1 MKKGVAIGLLVIGSL
16 AAIGG
21 ISVANLILFF
31 VIYGPGLAS
40 AILVT
45 AGAVFG
51 ITRLRGVFE
60 RHYGMS
66 YPRFGLLV
74 FVPSLA
80 ASLIAYIVFQIL
92 DKAGYFKGFFA
103 GLGEYLFTLTWLIT
117 SAAAAVIGAVMLVI
131 SCARKRAKAE

>member
-31 VIYGPGLAS
+31 VIYGPGLAL

-66 YPRFGLLV
+66 YPRFGLLA
-74 FVPSLA
+74 FVPS
-80 ASLIAYIVFQIL
+80 IAVSGIFFIVMLIL
-92 DKAGYFKGFFA
+92 DGAGYFSGFFE
-103 GLGEYLFTLTWLIT
+103 GLLESLYAFGWLLT
-117 SAAAAVIGAVMLVI
+117 SGAAAFIGAIMLAV
-131 SCARKRAKAE
+131 SWSHNNS